1 MVTVPST
8 SLFMKQSRNSI
19 FPKWSIQELPEV
31 EICQLIDYHKQV
43 FIHFQVAIVFWD
55 FRASGLDTARY
66 YVAYHIMRSCYY
78 TNSALNFYLY
88 CLSGSRF
95 RYSSST
101 PFIYLLLFFQNS
113 PLHRF
118 LQFFEFQWNF
128 ILFVE
133 EIWEIYSCVK
143 VTLVNRMLFLECL
156 TVMVIFLK

>member
-1 MVTVPST
+1 MLLAVTLAFLITVSPFYLLQVCYFLNGYCSQY
-8 SLFMKQSRNSI
+8 LFIHETIPKLH

-95 RYSSST
+95 RYSFST
-101 PFIYLLLFFQNS
+101 PFVHLLLFS
-113 PLHRF
+113 KILRF
-118 LQFFEFQWNF
+118 TDFYNF
-128 ILFVE
+128 LSFNETLF
-133 EIWEIYSCVK
+133 Y
-143 VTLVNRMLFLECL
+143 L
-156 TVMVIFLK
+156 

>member
-55 FRASGLDTARY
+55 FQASGLDTARY

-95 RYSSST
+95 RYSFST
-101 PFIYLLLFFQNS
+101 PFVHLLLFS
-113 PLHRF
+113 KILRF
-118 LQFFEFQWNF
+118 TDFYNF
-128 ILFVE
+128 LSFNETLF
-133 EIWEIYSCVK
+133 Y
-143 VTLVNRMLFLECL
+143 L
-156 TVMVIFLK
+156 